1 MYDALVLAGGAARRL
16 GGVDK
21 PALVLAGRSLLDRV
35 LLATAAANRT
45 VVVGPERAVC
55 RPVVWAREYPA
66 GGGPAAALAAG
77 LAHVTAD
84 LVVLL
89 AADLPYVTKA
99 AVTDLL
105 GRVGDEDGD
114 GTVITVE
121 GRPQWL
127 CSAWRTAVLIE
138 AVRGRD
144 LAGSSLRGLLEGLR
158 FSRDAAAPQGTW
170 RDCDTPED
178 LAALV
183 AGSER
188 RTT

>member
-35 LLATAAANRT
+35 LLAAMGADLT
-45 VVVGPERAVC
+45 VVVGPERSVE
-55 RPVVWAREYPA
+55 RPVVWTREDPA
-66 GGGPAAALAAG
+66 GDGPAAALAAG

-89 AADLPYVTKA
+89 AADLPFVTA
-99 AVTDLL
+99 EAVADLV
-105 GRVGDEDGD
+105 GRVGDEDGAVVRVD
-114 GTVITVE
+114 

-127 CSAWRTAVLIE
+127 CSAWRTAVVTE
-138 AVRGRD
+138 AVRGRN
-144 LAGSSLRGLLEGLR
+144 LAGSSLRGVLEDLR
-158 FSRDAAAPQGTW
+158 VSWVDAAPGGTW